1 MNIFSN
7 KRASGGRTLRAI
19 ITGAFTA
26 SMTFTIGHHLA
37 ALDKA
42 YAVQTT
48 AAPVTVA
55 QADTQDM
62 PAAVTPRYAS
72 PASAAQD
79 RIFPFKHMHTRHPSR
94 PC

>member
-7 KRASGGRTLRAI
+7 RRAPGGRTLRAI
-19 ITGAFTA
+19 ITGAFMA
-26 SMTFTIGHHLA
+26 SITFTIGHHLA

-62 PAAVTPRYAS
+62 PAAVTPPVRLAS
-72 PASAAQD
+72 LSCSGSH
-79 RIFPFKHMHTRHPSR
+79 FPF
-94 PC
+94 